1 MNQGVQ
7 GVLDKENNVLL
18 KRHNKNSLVNITG
31 HSFCFLANPATFIIH

>member
-18 KRHNKNSLVNITG
+18 KGQNKNALVNIPG
-31 HSFCFLANPATFIIH
+31 HSFCFLAKPATFIIH

>member
-18 KRHNKNSLVNITG
+18 KGTIKIPLSTFQITV
-31 HSFCFLANPATFIIH
+31 SDF